1 MSEPQAT
8 ILVVDDL
15 PANIKVLDAVLTPRG
30 YRVIPAGSGTEA
42 LATVHTARPDLVL
55 LDLLMPGMDGHA
67 VCRRL
72 REEPATRVLPVI
84 MITASSDADKVRALE
99 AGADDF
105 VAKPFNQAE
114 LLARV
119 RSLLRIK
126 AYQDTVEHQAAQ
138 LAGWNRTLEA
148 RVQQQVA
155 ELERLNRLRRFL
167 APQLVELIAGDEQLL
182 HSHRAEITVLCC
194 DLRGFTAFAEAVEP
208 EEVMALLREYHEA
221 IGPLV
226 VAFEATL
233 DRFAGDTV
241 MVFFNDPLPCP
252 NPPWQA
258 VQLAVA
264 IREHVAE
271 LTRSWHKR
279 GHALDVGI
287 AIAQGYAT
295 LGKLGFEG
303 RFDYGAIGPVT
314 NLAARLCDGT
324 QAGQILLTR
333 RVHAAIEPLVD
344 VEPAVELSLKDVPR
358 PVMVHNVV
366 QLRPRTAPAE
376 NAAADRPGQYPDE
389 LTGREVEVLRLVA
402 QGLTNAQVA
411 DRLILSPLT
420 INAHLRSVYS
430 KLGVGSRA
438 AATRYAVERG
448 LVSTDT

>member
-1 MSEPQAT
+1 MGEQPT

-15 PANIKVLDAVLTPRG
+15 PGNIKLLDAVLAPHG
-30 YRVIPAGSGTEA
+30 YRVITAGSGQEA
-42 LATVHTARPDLVL
+42 LIKVHAELPDLVL
-55 LDLLMPGMDGHA
+55 LDLLMPGLDGHG
-67 VCRRL
+67 VCRKL
-72 REEPATRVLPVI
+72 RDDPATRALPVI

-99 AGADDF
+99 SGADDF

-126 AYQDTVEHQAAQ
+126 AYQDTVEQQAAQ
-138 LAGWNRTLEA
+138 LAAWNRTLEA

-167 APQLVELIAGDEQLL
+167 APQLAELIAGDEQLL
-182 HSHRAEITVLCC
+182 HSHRAEITTLCC
-194 DLRGFTAFAEAVEP
+194 VLRGFAAFAETVEP
-208 EEVMALLREYHEA
+208 EEVMALLRDYHQA
-221 IGPLV
+221 IGPLAV
-226 VAFEATL
+226 DFEATL
-233 DRFAGDTV
+233 DRFAGDALL
-241 MVFFNDPLPCP
+241 VFFNDPLPCP

-264 IREHVAE
+264 IRERVAE
-271 LTRSWHKR
+271 LARSWHKR
-279 GHALDVGI
+279 GHELDVGI
-287 AIAQGYAT
+287 AVAQGYAT

-314 NLAARLCDGT
+314 NLATRLCDES
-324 QAGQILLTR
+324 QPGQILLTR
-333 RVHAAIEPLVD
+333 RVYAAVELLVE
-344 VEPAVELSLKDVPR
+344 VEPAVELSLRDVPR
-358 PVMVHNVV
+358 PEVVYNVV
-366 QLRPRTAPAE
+366 QLRPRSTPAE
-376 NAAADRPGQYPDE
+376 NTAADRPGQYPDG

-402 QGLTNAQVA
+402 QGLTNAEVA

-430 KLGVGSRA
+430 KLGVGTRA

-448 LVSTDT
+448 LLSSDD